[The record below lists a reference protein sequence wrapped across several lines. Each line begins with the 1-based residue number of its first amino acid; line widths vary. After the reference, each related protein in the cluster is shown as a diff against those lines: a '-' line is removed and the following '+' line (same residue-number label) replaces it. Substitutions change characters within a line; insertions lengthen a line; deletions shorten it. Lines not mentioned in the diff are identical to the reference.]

1 MRNAVIVD
9 CNYGSVSLENQEY
22 IKHEYEKN
30 GINLRLAHYT
40 TPQEILDNCKDADAI
55 LGTGNPPIT
64 KEVLE
69 GLPKLKV
76 VQRFGIGVNSIDLE
90 AATKTGTLILYMP
103 GFCVQELA
111 LHASALILNL
121 LRNVSFYDRNI
132 RNGQWPK
139 AQGYIPRNPKDLV
152 LGLYGF
158 GGSARPLYD
167 IFYHGFGTKVITCD
181 PYVKKDI
188 KENYDVEIVSFDE
201 LLARADILSIHAPL
215 TAETRHIFNREA
227 FVKMKKEAMIIN
239 ISRGGLI
246 DQEALTWALDHGEI
260 RFAGLDVFEQEPLP
274 ASNPLVHQDQ
284 AILTCHS
291 AFYGDHAQ
299 KNQIQWTI
307 DLVDSVLNKK
317 CIRKTYIANKDVTSK
332 INGFQIMED

>member
-1 MRNAVIVD
+1 MWNAVIVD
-9 CNYGSVSLENQEY
+9 RDYGSVSLENQEY
-22 IKHEYEKN
+22 IKQQYAAN
-30 GINLRLAHYT
+30 GINLRMAHYR
-40 TPQEILDNCKDADAI
+40 TPQEILENCQDADAI

-69 GLPKLKV
+69 GLKNLKV

-90 AATKTGTLILYMP
+90 AASKAGVLILYMP

-111 LHASALILNL
+111 VHASALILDL
-121 LRNVSFYDRNI
+121 LRNVSFYDRRI
-132 RNGQWPK
+132 RMGQWPK
-139 AQGYIPRNPKDLV
+139 AKGHMPRNPRDLI

-181 PYVKKDI
+181 PYIRNEVR
-188 KENYDVEIVSFDE
+188 ENYDVEIVSFDE
-201 LLARADILSIHAPL
+201 LLKRSDIISIHAPL
-215 TAETRHIFNREA
+215 TEETHHIFNRDA
-227 FVKMKKEAMIIN
+227 FIKVKQDAMIVN

-246 DQEALTWALDHGEI
+246 DQEALTWALDQGEI
-260 RFAGLDVFEQEPLP
+260 RFAGLDVFEQEPLA
-274 ASNPLVHQDQ
+274 ASDPLIQHEQTV
-284 AILTCHS
+284 LTSHS

-299 KNQIQWTI
+299 KNQIQLSI

-317 CIRKTYIANKDVTSK
+317 CVKKCYIANKDMSIKVD
-332 INGFQIMED
+332 GFRIIE

>member
-1 MRNAVIVD
+1 MWNAVIVD
-9 CNYGSVSLENQEY
+9 RDYGSISLENQEY
-22 IKHEYEKN
+22 IKQQYAKN
-30 GINLRLAHYT
+30 GINLRLAHYR
-40 TPQEILDNCKDADAI
+40 TPEEILENCKDADAI

-64 KEVLE
+64 REVLE
-69 GLPKLKV
+69 GLTNLKV
-76 VQRFGIGVNSIDLE
+76 VQRFGIGVNSIDLK
-90 AATKTGTLILYMP
+90 AADETGTLILYMP

-111 LHASALILNL
+111 IHASALILNL
-121 LRNVSFYDRNI
+121 LRNVSFYDRRI
-132 RNGQWPK
+132 RTGQWPK
-139 AQGYIPRNPKDLV
+139 AEGYVPRNPKDLV

-181 PYVKKDI
+181 PYVKIDI

-201 LLARADILSIHAPL
+201 LLNRSDIISIHAPL
-215 TAETRHIFNREA
+215 TEETRHIFNRKA
-227 FVKMKKEAMIIN
+227 FSKMKNDAMIVN

-246 DQEALTWALDHGEI
+246 DQEALAWALDSGQI

-274 ASNPLVHQDQ
+274 ASDPLVHNEQTV
-284 AILTCHS
+284 LTCHS

-299 KNQIQWTI
+299 QNQLKLSI

-317 CIRKTYIANKDVTSK
+317 CVKKAYIANKNVTSK
-332 INGFQIMED
+332 IEGFQTIE